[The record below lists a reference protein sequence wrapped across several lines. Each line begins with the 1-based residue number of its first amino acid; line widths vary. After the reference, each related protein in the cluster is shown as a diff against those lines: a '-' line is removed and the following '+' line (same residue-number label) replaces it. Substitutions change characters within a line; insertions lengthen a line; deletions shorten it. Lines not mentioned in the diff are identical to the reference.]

1 MDWQS
6 HYKVLSAYNWLVLL
20 VLSTLSYFLTT
31 ASFTTGVILGG
42 LVVIANF
49 NFMQHSISRAFSSGA
64 TTGKTKVFI
73 IAKFYLRLLALGV
86 ILYCLLRWEW
96 AGPVG
101 LAVGLSTVF
110 FSIVIFAV
118 QRAWRTKIGRGT

>member
-1 MDWQS
+1 MNWQS

-20 VLSTLSYFLTT
+20 VLSASSYFLTS

-49 NFMQHSISRAFSSGA
+49 NFMQHSISRAFSSGGA
-64 TTGKTKVFI
+64 TGKAKVFI

-86 ILYCLLRWEW
+86 ILYCLLKWEW

-110 FSIVIFAV
+110 FSIIIFAV
-118 QRAWRTKIGRGT
+118 KEAWRTKIGRGA

>member
-1 MDWQS
+1 MDWQI

-20 VLSTLSYFLTT
+20 VLSALSYFLTT

-49 NFMQHSISRAFSSGA
+49 NFMQHSISRAFLSGG
-64 TTGKTKVFI
+64 GKGKKKI
-73 IAKFYLRLLALGV
+73 IVILKFYLRLVALGV
-86 ILYCLLRWEW
+86 ILYFLLKWEW
-96 AGPVG
+96 VGPVG

-110 FSIVIFAV
+110 FSIILFGVR
-118 QRAWRTKIGRGT
+118 RAWQTKIGRGA

>member
-6 HYKVLSAYNWLVLL
+6 HYKILSAYNWLVLL
-20 VLSTLSYFLTT
+20 VLSALSYFLTAT
-31 ASFTTGVILGG
+31 SFTTGVILGG

-49 NFMQHSISRAFSSGA
+49 NFMQHSISRAFSSGGGTA
-64 TTGKTKVFI
+64 KAKVFI
-73 IAKFYLRLLALGV
+73 IAKFYLRLLALGI

-96 AGPVG
+96 VDPVG

-110 FSIVIFAV
+110 FSIVIFAF
-118 QRAWRTKIGRGT
+118 QRAWRTKIGRGA